1 LLLNPKDGVRE
12 VPATPTHNL
21 ATPKQANLAETE
33 ADRWLRDN
41 REAIDEYNDYVE
53 RNGLSL
59 AEFRAV

>member
-1 LLLNPKDGVRE
+1 M
-12 VPATPTHNL
+12 PAPPTHNL

-33 ADRWLRDN
+33 ADQWIRDN